1 MASPARQESLRT
13 RNLSLVLNQIAGAAE
28 PVSRADVAA
37 ASGLTRAT
45 VSALVD
51 VLIEGGLVGE
61 LEPRKTRP
69 TGRPATGL
77 VLADDRAAGLG
88 LEINVDYIAA
98 CVIDLAGGSRYQ
110 EVVQQ
115 DQRGRT
121 PREVLSTVADMA
133 ATAITA
139 AERLDLTVAGAGVA
153 VPGLVDKGLLRLA
166 PNLSWRDVHISSLL
180 ARTGAL
186 DGLAITVDN
195 EANFAALGE
204 LRMDRGAATADFL
217 HVSGEIG
224 VGAGIVMGGAL
235 FRGEHGWSGEIGH
248 MAVGMD
254 GPPCQCGA
262 HGCLEQVAGQ
272 EAILRAAGLPLRAAT
287 SMGGQSTVGRIV
299 QAAEAGHSQTL
310 AALRRAG
317 RALGITI
324 AGAVKLLDIGCVVL
338 GGIYAPLGPWI
349 QPEVQR
355 EVDLRVPSSSWS
367 PIRVRISLAGTD
379 ASVLGAASSVI
390 RAIIDDPST
399 WLRR

>member
-1 MASPARQESLRT
+1 M
-13 RNLSLVLNQIAGAAE
+13 LNQIAGAAE

>member
-1 MASPARQESLRT
+1 MTSPARQESLRT

-37 ASGLTRAT
+37 ATGLTRAT

-88 LEINVDYIAA
+88 LEISVDYIAA
-98 CVIDLAGGSRYQ
+98 CVIDLAGGIRYQ

-115 DQRGRT
+115 DQRGRN
-121 PREVLSTVADMA
+121 PHEVLSTVADMA

-204 LRMDRGAATADFL
+204 LRMDRGAAPTDFL

-287 SMGGQSTVGRIV
+287 SMGGQATVGRIV

-310 AALRRAG
+310 AALRQAG

-355 EVDLRVPSSSWS
+355 EVDLRVLSSSWS
-367 PIRVRISLAGTD
+367 PVRVRISLAGTD